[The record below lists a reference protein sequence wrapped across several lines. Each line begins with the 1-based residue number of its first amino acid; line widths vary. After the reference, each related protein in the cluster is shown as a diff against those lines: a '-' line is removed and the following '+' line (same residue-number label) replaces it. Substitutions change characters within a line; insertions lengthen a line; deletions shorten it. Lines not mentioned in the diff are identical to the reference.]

1 MKWIKKDCYGN
12 EQVWYSGDVI
22 EEIKSICNQNG
33 LIEHRNKNGVLIA
46 QEGNPI
52 TAKIL
57 RVIESGE

>member
-1 MKWIKKDCYGN
+1 M
-12 EQVWYSGDVI
+12 I
-22 EEIKSICNQNG
+22 EEIKSICNQYG

-57 RVIESGE
+57 RVIESEE